1 MMWGWPIPKFQMIT
15 VLIGKIRIYVFL
27 REQGREKKG
36 VGEKGR
42 GLKQDVSRQGV
53 LSLSCRH

>member
-1 MMWGWPIPKFQMIT
+1 MIT

-42 GLKQDVSRQGV
+42 GKEKRKLGFN
-53 LSLSCRH
+53 